1 MKHIYKI
8 FKFTT
13 SIAVLMLAT
22 ACGSSGSAVIDDLFG
37 SASPILTSVPDQT
50 VSQEDLLHIDINN
63 IKNGVPGDD
72 RDGVQMLLPGIQ
84 FSKKILWGLTYMHLS
99 NFFHWIKDTSHVQ
112 SMQKQIDPSREPFW
126 FWEPYP

>member
-1 MKHIYKI
+1 MFFYSGGESFRIDPLEVAEAMWIPLRH
-8 FKFTT
+8 
-13 SIAVLMLAT
+13 LMAT
-22 ACGSSGSAVIDDLFG
+22 ENFRHFEWG
-37 SASPILTSVPDQT
+37 
-50 VSQEDLLHIDINN
+50 
-63 IKNGVPGDD
+63 